1 MLQECDLLPL
11 LNPSSG
17 ELTSLALGRPTV
29 EALLDHSPL
38 DVHQMVGLEVQI
50 SLSVCVGFL
59 HTVISKVPSSSFIK
73 LGCQGSGMKSF
84 PFQLHGE
91 APLISP
97 LSWKGMDS
105 SNSLTTQLNEEGEYG
120 IPDITVYRKPT
131 HADKYTCTSISTI

>member
-1 MLQECDLLPL
+1 MLQECGLLPL

-29 EALLDHSPL
+29 EALLDQSPL

-59 HTVISKVPSSSFIK
+59 HTVISKVPSSFIK
-73 LGCQGSGMKSF
+73 LGCQGSGTRSF

-105 SNSLTTQLNEEGEYG
+105 SNSLTTQLNKGGGRHLGYHSVQKA
-120 IPDITVYRKPT
+120 DT
-131 HADKYTCTSISTI
+131 H